1 MKNSFST
8 LASATFAVG
17 LFLTAAASAQ
27 SIKTIDGDFKSSDG
41 NQGTFVRTVSVTGT
55 TTTTS
60 TVFTRSSDKATS
72 TNVDARTKNG
82 DGTTTVSYS
91 HTEFGATA
99 AYKSL
104 KTVTKEKHGQFVGK
118 GTYTTAT
125 GDSGTVSLLENRD
138 GPVDVTSN
146 LHVSPTTGTTQI
158 LDLEDGEFGFS
169 VDKHITLN
177 PDGTVTTVVTT
188 RYFSGSDS
196 ADSED

>member
-1 MKNSFST
+1 MKFPFST

-41 NQGTFVRTVSVTGT
+41 SQGTFVRTISTTGET
-55 TTTTS
+55 TTTT
-60 TVFTRSSDKATS
+60 TVFTRNSDKETS
-72 TNVDARTKNG
+72 TNVDARTKNT
-82 DGTTTVSYS
+82 DGTVAVSYS
-91 HTEFGATA
+91 HTDFGATA
-99 AYKSL
+99 AYKSQ
-104 KTVTKEKHGQFVGK
+104 KTITREKHGQFVGK

-125 GDSGTVSLLENRD
+125 GDTGTLSILESKG

-146 LHVSPTTGTTQI
+146 LHVSATTGTTQV
-158 LDLEDGEFGFS
+158 LDLDDEEFGFN
-169 VDKHITLN
+169 VNKHITLN

-188 RYFSGSDS
+188 RYFTGADS